1 MKESFQTKLKYILI
15 SPKTIVLMFFLIIS
29 VLFFNYD
36 FSNEKRIVISS
47 VSIGSHAEK
56 SGIEVSPN
64 SKLRDLEKIIEIDGV
79 QISNERQFF
88 EVLEKIEKNNF
99 NILTDKNIYTINNFL
114 DNSTNLS
121 NSQILGLS
129 FRDAPKSNLKLGIEL
144 EGGTKMF
151 LKPTNQNLTETE
163 FKELIEILSQRL
175 NKGGL
180 SGTKI
185 EEIFDIF
192 SDERFI
198 LVESTSSNKNQI
210 VELLKRQ
217 GNFVAKLG
225 DKVVFTNDNID
236 RTRISENNFE
246 GCSQNYICSYS
257 FSILIDEN
265 GTNSF
270 FNVAKNLNT
279 INGRLEDNIYL
290 YLDGILITNLT
301 VASDFKYKK
310 INTPQISVSGVYNE
324 NYDRAL
330 SNAQKE
336 ADNIKLLLKTG
347 PLPTEI
353 QIVSSY
359 TISNSLS
366 EKFLENSMLIGLVSL
381 LLVST
386 IISFRYR
393 NPLIFIGVFVCLIS
407 EVIIIFGLSSL
418 LSWGIVIDLV
428 AIGGLIAAIGTGVD
442 DQIIITDEYFRKE
455 NKNKLSKSKV
465 KRAIVIILIA
475 YLTTLAA
482 MLPLSFAG
490 LEIIKGFSIMIILGI
505 TIGVLITRPFYANYL
520 RLITTTKKQ
529 RDEEDE
535 ELENQK

>member
-47 VSIGSHAEK
+47 VSIGSLAEK

-64 SKLRDLEKIIEIDGV
+64 LKLRDLEKIIELDGV
-79 QISNERQFF
+79 QINNEKQFF

-151 LKPTNQNLTETE
+151 LKPTNQNLTESE

-210 VELLKRQ
+210 IELLKRQ

-225 DKVVFTNDNID
+225 DKVVFTNENID

-265 GTNSF
+265 GTDSF
-270 FNVAKNLNT
+270 FNVAKSLNT

-310 INTPQISVSGVYNE
+310 INTPQISVSGDYNE

>member
-29 VLFFNYD
+29 ILFFNYD

-47 VSIGSHAEK
+47 VSIGSLAEK

-64 SKLRDLEKIIEIDGV
+64 LKLRDLEKIIELDGI
-79 QISNERQFF
+79 QINNEKQFF

-99 NILTDKNIYTINNFL
+99 NILTDKNLYTINNFL

-151 LKPTNQNLTETE
+151 LKPTNQNLTESE

-210 VELLKRQ
+210 IELLKRQ

-225 DKVVFTNDNID
+225 DKVVFTNENID

-265 GTNSF
+265 GTDSF
-270 FNVAKNLNT
+270 FNVAKSLNT

-310 INTPQISVSGVYNE
+310 INTPQISVSGDYNE